1 MLGAVVIGALLHVPV
16 VARAQSDTA
25 AQPAAQSAAEHIALG
40 DSAQAA
46 FQPAEALRHYE
57 AAIALDSSNAE
68 AWGKAS
74 RASVDIGEAEKD
86 KDRQRELFRQGE
98 RFARRAVAL
107 DSTSA
112 ENQFH
117 LARALGR
124 TALSV
129 GVRERVKYAVE
140 IRERALAA
148 LAIDPNH
155 PGALHVLGMW
165 NAEVMRL
172 NGFERFFARN
182 FLGGGVFG
190 KASWKDAVSYMERA
204 VSVDPDRLVHRI
216 DLAGIYGDVGE
227 KAKAKEQF
235 EFVVNATTRTDVN
248 AIDPTSGETAG
259 TFQYRAH
266 TAAVNL
272 ELLAVISPVKHV
284 IILLGPYFDLGLG
297 GSFSAYD
304 AGGEELDRRGI
315 TTRSYGVLVHAGGY
329 Y

>member
-1 MLGAVVIGALLHVPV
+1 MRVTSACV
-16 VARAQSDTA
+16 TA
-25 AQPAAQSAAEHIALG
+25 AVATLAVLHAPLVATAQTEAAIPTAQTAAEHVALG

-57 AAIALDSSNAE
+57 AAIALDSANAE

-74 RASVDIGEAEKD
+74 RASVDIGEAEQD
-86 KDRQRELFRQGE
+86 KARQRELFRQGE
-98 RFARRAVAL
+98 RFARRAVTL
-107 DSTSA
+107 DSSSA

-148 LAIDPNH
+148 LALNPDH

-172 NGFERFFARN
+172 SGFERFFARN

-190 KASWKDAVSYMERA
+190 KASWKDAVSHLERA
-204 VSVDPDRLVHRI
+204 VAVDPERLVHRI

-235 EFVVNATTRTDVN
+235 EFVANATKRTDVN
-248 AIDPTSGETAG
+248 DPIYKKQAESA
-259 TFQYRAH
+259 
-266 TAAVNL
+266 
-272 ELLAVISPVKHV
+272 LARWK
-284 IILLGPYFDLGLG
+284 
-297 GSFSAYD
+297 
-304 AGGEELDRRGI
+304 
-315 TTRSYGVLVHAGGY
+315 
-329 Y
+329 